1 MQSAYDRVAAL
12 FRREPGMWFTR
23 EEIESSLDLTKP
35 TACRALSELS
45 NTMQLKTRKEG
56 RKVFYSLPENEADKI
71 TDSLK
76 SLSSI
81 TRKESDVLSYLLGCR
96 YQFLDSETIKSLAEK
111 LTEAGVI
118 NSSRN
123 IMQTPLVATQRL
135 KHPEWIETIKTAVEE
150 KLKITIVY
158 RGPYSPDSYTAE
170 VWPIGTYVSDGA
182 LYLYSY
188 SPMKGKCYVNAVSRI
203 EDLSLEYDDHFVL
216 PEGISLDDHLKDP
229 LGVVTTEK
237 CVTVSVRIS
246 AWQAQYELEKDW
258 PEDTVIHRN
267 DDGSIVMDLMIRDP
281 YAFQRWLLGMGP
293 EAEVIAPVDWRN
305 WIHGMLDKMGK
316 LYF

>member
-12 FRREPGMWFTR
+12 FRREPGIWFTR
-23 EEIESSLDLTKP
+23 EDIEGSLDLTKP
-35 TACRALSELS
+35 TACRALSELAEDL
-45 NTMQLKTRKEG
+45 NLEVCKEG
-56 RKVFYSLPENEADKI
+56 RKVFYRLNESDADKV
-71 TDSLK
+71 TESLR

-81 TRKESDVLSYLLGCR
+81 TQRESEVLSYLLGSR
-96 YQFLDSETIKSLAEK
+96 YQFLDSEVIRSLSDK
-111 LTEAGVI
+111 LTKAGVI

-123 IMQTPLVATQRL
+123 IMQTSLVATQKM
-135 KHPEWIETIKTAVEE
+135 KHQEWLATIKTAVEE
-150 KLKITIVY
+150 KLKLTMTY

-170 VWPIGTYVSDGA
+170 IWPVGTYVSDGA

-229 LGVVTTEK
+229 LGVVTQDNG
-237 CVTVSVRIS
+237 VIVSVKIS

-258 PEDTVIHRN
+258 PKDTYIRHN
-267 DDGSIVMDLMIRDP
+267 EDGSIVMDLTIRDP
-281 YAFQRWLLGMGP
+281 YAFQRWILGMGR
-293 EAEVIAPVDWRN
+293 EAEVMAPDEWRL
-305 WIHGMLDKMGK
+305 WIKGMIEDMGK
-316 LYF
+316 LYS